1 MLEGEWE
8 EGGERG
14 AVDGEGER
22 KVGRERGKSYSRH
35 KLCLKKQ
42 LKWAKT
48 STFGTEAGACKT
60 LT

>member
-14 AVDGEGER
+14 LWVEGVECRGR
-22 KVGRERGKSYSRH
+22 KREGNHSQH
-35 KLCLKKQ
+35 WLCLKKQ

-48 STFGTEAGACKT
+48 STFGTEGWSM
-60 LT
+60 